1 MQQYQAELFKIWK
14 IEKSGKITPYL
25 ERIAHT
31 IGAFLPLICLLKI
44 NILPTLFSKLK
55 FLILH

>member
-44 NILPTLFSKLK
+44 NILPTLFS
-55 FLILH
+55 